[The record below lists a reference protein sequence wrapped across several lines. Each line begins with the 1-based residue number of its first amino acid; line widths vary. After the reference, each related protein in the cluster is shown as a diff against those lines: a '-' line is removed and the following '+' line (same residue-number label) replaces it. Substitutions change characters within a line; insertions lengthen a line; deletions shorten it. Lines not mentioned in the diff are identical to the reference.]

1 MFFGNSSHLHAD
13 LIFANLAYPVVGI
26 ALLVIVLLLLR
37 RENYSRSYLV
47 LFSVFWLYLLL
58 VLSVIIFP
66 IAPLPE
72 NYAFRLRTNF
82 VPLDFGACY
91 FRRICAANILGN
103 ILLTVPFGFG
113 VSFIARLKAKDFIW
127 LSPLVGLVFEM
138 LQLILALLF
147 RSSFRVI
154 DINDFLLNALGVW
167 IGYLLFRIF
176 GWIYLFVMNK
186 LTLRPRSIFAYIYS
200 VVRQSQ

>member
-1 MFFGNSSHLHAD
+1 MFFGSNSRLHAD
-13 LIFANLAYPVVGI
+13 LIFAGPAY
-26 ALLVIVLLLLR
+26 LLVGVVSLLLILVWLR
-37 RENYSRSYLV
+37 RADYSRSYLV
-47 LFSVFWLYLLL
+47 LFSMFWLYLLL

-91 FRRICAANILGN
+91 FRRICIANILGN

-113 VSFIARLKAKDFIW
+113 VSFIARLKARDFIG
-127 LSPLVGLVFEM
+127 LSFLVGFGFEM
-138 LQLILALLF
+138 LQLVIALLF

-154 DINDFLLNALGVW
+154 DINDFLLNGLGVW
-167 IGYLLFRIF
+167 IGYLLFRTF
-176 GWIYLFVMNK
+176 GWIYVFLWDKFG
-186 LTLRPRSIFAYIYS
+186 LRPRSIFAYVYS
-200 VVRQSQ
+200 VVRRAR